1 VARRPGIFLRIVTFG
16 LAVSLPPLAALGL
29 TMIDV
34 NADALRTSSR
44 QLHLAIAADVRRA
57 IRGEIGRAEEELTG
71 IGQLLLA
78 PGLGDDEKR
87 LALVGAKVTASDRL
101 DYVTLYGPDG
111 ARAGSLKAKEA
122 PEPKS
127 PEKLDDKLLAALA
140 KRRLSPGEAQAAG
153 LPLAAAIEVDGVVK
167 GYLTTTL
174 RLDRLDAL
182 VKELGE
188 RRLESADAVVVVD
201 DARRVVLGGKRGE
214 ALAHKGIFA
223 ALQGNPSFSENEFGV
238 SPEFTEGGRAMLG
251 ALETVPEL
259 GWAVVARQPR
269 DLAYASLDTMRRSV
283 IVAAVAAALFSLLAG
298 LFLTR
303 RFSRPIGALVQA
315 TRDLGARRYV
325 AMAPVASRRGDEIGE
340 LARAFDQ
347 MAHDLDATEKKVI
360 EEAAMRQSLA
370 RFMSPDV
377 VDLILKDP
385 TRLRLGGERREVTVM
400 FADVC
405 GFTQILEKIAPEKTV
420 ALLNELFTVAT
431 EIVQKRGGIIDK
443 FVGDAVMG
451 VWGAPEVLPDDALRA
466 VRAADDIRR
475 WVSTA
480 NRRWRQVYGVEVQLA
495 FGLNT
500 GPAIAGNI
508 GSEKRMEYTVIG
520 EVVNVAARLETMAQP
535 GQILMSEATQ
545 RAVGGA
551 VPLRA
556 LGERG
561 IQGRGHTTLIFEVP
575 E

>member
-1 VARRPGIFLRIVTFG
+1 MTRRPGIFLRILVFG
-16 LAVSLPPLAALGL
+16 LAVSLPPLAALGVA
-29 TMIDV
+29 MIDV

-57 IRGEIGRAEEELTG
+57 IRGEIGRADEELTG

-87 LALVGAKVTASDRL
+87 LALVGAKVTASDRV

-122 PEPKS
+122 PGPTS
-127 PEKLDDKLLAALA
+127 PDKLDGKLLAALA
-140 KRRLSPGEAQAAG
+140 KRRLVPGEAQPAG
-153 LPLAAAIEVDGVVK
+153 LPLTAAIEVDGQVK
-167 GYLTTTL
+167 GYLATTL

-201 DARRVVLGGKRGE
+201 DARRAVLGGKRGDS
-214 ALAHKGIFA
+214 LAGKGIFA
-223 ALQGNPSFSENEFGV
+223 ALQGDPSFADNEFGV
-238 SPEFTEGGRAMLG
+238 SPEFVEDGRAMLG

-269 DLAYASLDTMRRSV
+269 DLAYASLGTMRRSV
-283 IVAAVAAALFSLLAG
+283 IVAAGAAALVSALAG
-298 LFLTR
+298 LFLAR

-315 TRDLGARRYV
+315 TRDLGARRYRD
-325 AMAPVASRRGDEIGE
+325 MAPVAARRGDEIGE
-340 LARAFDQ
+340 LARAFDH

-360 EEAAMRQSLA
+360 EEAAMRQSLS

-385 TRLRLGGERREVTVM
+385 TRLRLGGEVREVTVL

-405 GFTQILEKIAPEKTV
+405 GFTQILDKIAPEKTV

-451 VWGAPEVLPDDALRA
+451 VWGAPEGRADDAQRA
-466 VRAADDIRR
+466 VRAADDLRR
-475 WVSTA
+475 WVATA
-480 NRRWRQVYGVEVQLA
+480 NRRWRQIYGVEVQLA

-551 VPLRA
+551 VPLRP
-556 LGERG
+556 LGEKG
-561 IQGRGHTTLIFEVP
+561 IHGRGRTTLIFEVP
-575 E
+575 D